1 MVTELTK
8 QTWCESVDSADEL
21 AIVFF
26 YARWCRNC
34 KAVRPV
40 LQRMEREFPTASF
53 FQVNFKQETELC
65 YNERVFSFPTV
76 HFYLP
81 GVGRVGR
88 CVLTARDAEARL
100 RAGLARFLA
109 SSSDGAPPQ
118 LQLLRQLRAEVLS
131 PIVRYKDLV
140 SALQGLAD
148 RQRLSELTETGAQ
161 AKMSGLRDAIET
173 DEERLSELEAL
184 FGLLDRDGNGRLSAD
199 ELEAG
204 IAALRPGDWPLSP
217 PSASASASASA
228 TGDDDGAPPDGALVA
243 RLREELSQ
251 RRSGGGGGGGAAAG
265 GGGGG
270 GGEVEIDLATFV
282 RLMVTKAVSDFTAP
296 DQELLPAF
304 EALDLD
310 GDGLI
315 SRDEMLATIENFCVA
330 LPGADGCDVDG
341 GLASALPLA
350 FDAFANEE
358 QLLDYERF
366 VELVS
371 GRNQPVECEL
381 PPDAGD
387 SAERAFEM
395 F

>member
-1 MVTELTK
+1 MVTELNK
-8 QTWCESVDSADEL
+8 QTWCESVDGSDEL

-34 KAVRPV
+34 KAVKPV
-40 LQRMEREFPTASF
+40 LQRMEREYPTASF

-88 CVLTARDAEARL
+88 CVLTKGDAESRL
-100 RAGLARFLA
+100 RAGLSRFLA
-109 SSSDGAPPQ
+109 SSSDGVAAATAPPQ
-118 LQLLRQLRAEVLS
+118 LQLLKQLRAEVLS

-148 RQRLSELTETGAQ
+148 QQRLTELTETGRQDSMA
-161 AKMSGLRDAIET
+161 GLRDAIET

-204 IAALRPGDWPLSP
+204 IAALRPLSP
-217 PSASASASASA
+217 SAAE
-228 TGDDDGAPPDGALVA
+228 TVGDDGEAPAPDGALVA
-243 RLREELSQ
+243 RLREEVSQ
-251 RRSGGGGGGGAAAG
+251 RRSGGGGGGGS
-265 GGGGG
+265 G
-270 GGEVEIDLATFV
+270 GGEAEIDLATFV

-330 LPGADGCDVDG
+330 LPGADGCDIDG
-341 GLASALPLA
+341 GLASAVPLA

-381 PPDAGD
+381 PPDAGE
-387 SAERAFEM
+387 SATQAFEM